1 MHMQLTFGINV
12 QKNCSHASLHEAQL
26 DLNRLARGMPVAL
39 RWDDDQSAGRM
50 LVGPNNRN
58 TDEQFFKAH
67 IPLDTL

>member
-1 MHMQLTFGINV
+1 
-12 QKNCSHASLHEAQL
+12 
-26 DLNRLARGMPVAL
+26 MPVAL